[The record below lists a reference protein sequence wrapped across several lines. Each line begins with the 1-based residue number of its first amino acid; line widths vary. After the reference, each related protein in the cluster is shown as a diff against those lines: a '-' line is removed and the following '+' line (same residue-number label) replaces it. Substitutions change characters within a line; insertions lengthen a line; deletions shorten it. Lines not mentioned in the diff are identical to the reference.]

1 MRNRMRLG
9 EAINTYDPTLAL
21 QGEYG
26 TFQVVTPG
34 GEILLITCKPGQAFA
49 NIHWADPQNKRPF
62 LVTKVSEPAHVEG
75 ATPIT
80 EAA

>member
-9 EAINTYDPTLAL
+9 QSINTYDPALAL
-21 QGEYG
+21 KGEQG
-26 TFQVVTPG
+26 TFQLVTPG
-34 GEILLITCKPGQAFA
+34 GEELLITCTPEQSFGNVYWA
-49 NIHWADPQNKRPF
+49 NQQNKRPF
-62 LVTKVSEPAHVEG
+62 LITKVSEPVHLEG

>member
-9 EAINTYDPTLAL
+9 QSINTYDPALAL
-21 QGEYG
+21 KGETG
-26 TFQVVTPG
+26 TFHLTTPG
-34 GEILLITCKPGQAFA
+34 GEELLIECTPESGFGNVYWA
-49 NIHWADPQNKRPF
+49 NQQNKRPF
-62 LVTKVSEPAHVEG
+62 LITKVSEPAHVEG